1 MRGISRYTAI
11 VAVALLGFG
20 AASGATHAQDAT
32 PATGSSATAQDVTLQ
47 PIGFAEG
54 IDVPTPA
61 DLIVVRITIAP
72 GAVSPFTADDPTSGL
87 LVVESGT
94 FTVNAEAAWSIS
106 RGQALQDAVN
116 SGSDESAITESV
128 AVGEEATVGPGDVA
142 YIPGSV
148 AGELRN
154 DGQEPAVGLAFLI
167 APGGMISGSSMPEA
181 TPTS

>member
-1 MRGISRYTAI
+1 MKRISRYSAI

-20 AASGATHAQDAT
+20 TAGGATHAQDAT
-32 PATGSSATAQDVTLQ
+32 PVATSSATTQDVTFQ

-54 IDVPTPA
+54 IDVPNPA
-61 DLIVVRITIAP
+61 DLIVVRITVAP

-106 RGQALQDAVN
+106 RGQALQDAVT
-116 SGSDESAITESV
+116 SGTDGSGITESV
-128 AVGEEATVGPGDVA
+128 AVGQEATLGPGDVA

-148 AGELRN
+148 AGQLRN